1 MFRRPQA
8 ALVPDPAGGSGRSP
22 AAASPVPAHR
32 PDIAGALDG
41 LLGTAPCF
49 RTAVRGYDRLQVDNY
64 VAWAEAEI
72 ATARREADDLMVRYG
87 QCAADLEISRRLL
100 AQSPEGQELTF
111 VSERV
116 GRMLRMAAD
125 EAAEITAAAEAEA
138 DRIVAEAR
146 ADADARLRKAHE
158 IKEFAVATSD
168 RMRAEAQAELERA
181 REQADHYLRDAT
193 AQLRREQEAA
203 AAAAAAQ
210 VAALQEEVTELR
222 RRREQAR
229 DSLRRLTDQI
239 GEALDALAGTRP
251 AAPANFVVDRAPVA
265 S

>member
-1 MFRRPQA
+1 MFRRPEVA
-8 ALVPDPAGGSGRSP
+8 VVPDPAGGSGWPP
-22 AAASPVPAHR
+22 AAASPAPAHR
-32 PDIAGALDG
+32 PDVAGALDG

-49 RTAVRGYDRLQVDNY
+49 RTAVRGYDRIQVDNY
-64 VAWAEAEI
+64 VAWAEVEI

-87 QCAADLEISRRLL
+87 QCSAELEISRRLL
-100 AQSPEGQELTF
+100 ARSPEGQELTF

-125 EAAEITAAAEAEA
+125 EAAEITAGAETEA
-138 DRIVAEAR
+138 DQIVSEAR

-158 IKEFAVATSD
+158 IKELAAAASD

-181 REQADHYLRDAT
+181 REQAAHYRRDAM
-193 AQLRREQEAA
+193 AQLRREQEVA

-210 VAALQEEVTELR
+210 VAVLQEEVMELR

-229 DSLRRLTDQI
+229 ESLRRLTDQI
-239 GEALDALAGTRP
+239 GEAIDALAGTRP
-251 AAPANFVVDRAPVA
+251 ADPVNFVVDRAPVPF
-265 S
+265 

>member
-125 EAAEITAAAEAEA
+125 EAEA

-251 AAPANFVVDRAPVA
+251 AGPANFVIDRAPVA
-265 S
+265 L